1 MQNIKYII
9 HYDINNDEGR
19 SFTLSAVNK
28 ANYIIRALND
38 IGYDVDIVSASLTL
52 SKKRIKG
59 SKTKL
64 S

>member
-38 IGYDVDIVSASLTL
+38 IGYDVDIVFSNAIEVF
-52 SKKRIKG
+52 KNG
-59 SKTKL
+59 NFVF
-64 S
+64 